1 MGLDLL
7 KFINSLFGRFRYLGI
22 IPDHWRKYKVSKNI
36 SLNHWIADFKSRLQ
50 QVENITK
57 ETQYAGLSVW
67 LGGLFM
73 PEAYVTATRQ
83 AVAQSHKWSLEE
95 LRLEI
100 DLNRSGDKDSFT
112 VTGLKLA
119 GM

>member
-1 MGLDLL
+1 L
-7 KFINSLFGRFRYLGI
+7 ILGI
-22 IPDHWRKYKVSKNI
+22 IPDHWRKYKVPKSI
-36 SLNHWIADFKSRLQ
+36 SLNHWVADFRSRLQ
-50 QVENITK
+50 QLESITN
-57 ETQYAGLSVW
+57 ESQYAGLNVW
-67 LGGLFM
+67 IGGLFM

-100 DLNRSGDKDSFT
+100 DLNKSGDKDSFT
-112 VTGLKLA
+112 ITGLKLA

>member
-1 MGLDLL
+1 
-7 KFINSLFGRFRYLGI
+7 
-22 IPDHWRKYKVSKNI
+22 
-36 SLNHWIADFKSRLQ
+36 
-50 QVENITK
+50 
-57 ETQYAGLSVW
+57 
-67 LGGLFM
+67 M

-100 DLNRSGDKDSFT
+100 DLNKSGDKDSFV